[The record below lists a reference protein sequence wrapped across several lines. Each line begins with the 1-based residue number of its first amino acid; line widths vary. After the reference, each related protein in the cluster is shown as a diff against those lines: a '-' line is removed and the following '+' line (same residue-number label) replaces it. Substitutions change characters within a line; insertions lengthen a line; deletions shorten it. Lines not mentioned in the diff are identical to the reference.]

1 MSLKQG
7 PANGLQQAKDQEKD
21 KKKKN
26 EDFELLMQTY
36 IKNVQEEQLF
46 SEQVIGAISKW
57 KESTELEESRKSYSE
72 AMKPTKETSDLD
84 CVQSKNSMSTVKR
97 SSRKHKKHESN
108 VELPDGVINQCQD
121 EISKNNIPE
130 ENDSKESE
138 HFAQSS
144 ATNHDKID
152 SIERQISVPQESN
165 NEDKGITNNSETRR
179 ENEADVADVKDDGAS
194 CSPTQNLLRE
204 SLSDANAE
212 EKGQMKVEV
221 SSESE
226 NKQNEEQSTAK
237 QDTEDRQMS
246 CNTNEDDTNNNEDIE
261 GDNNDTNVIHKDCV
275 LNIQQPVINDDTEES
290 DSKHKEKDSC
300 TVKKETLNSSKISTE
315 FVLESERENTR
326 TNSNENMNEHIG
338 KDNTDISKTNSSSLR
353 TNEMNTHNSEGT
365 NQQSL
370 NNLKETKNV
379 NSKDIRMSDENIFD
393 TTSESNSTA
402 NQTEQ
407 QEKVTITDK
416 GNYSSLGERGDNMNS
431 NDIYPL
437 ERCTPGPTFEFKETT
452 LTANK
457 TVKNVN
463 DQQISS
469 SVKIWDKDDQD
480 LPPLSKL
487 QRQFTR
493 LHHVP
498 SENHVHDKEESADYK
513 FGDGTLFF
521 EENKVNFVI
530 YFPKI
535 INMT

>member
-7 PANGLQQAKDQEKD
+7 PANGLQEAKDQEKD

-57 KESTELEESRKSYSE
+57 KESTDLEESRKSYSE
-72 AMKPTKETSDLD
+72 AIKSTKENSHLD

-97 SSRKHKKHESN
+97 SSRKHTKHESN

-121 EISKNNIPE
+121 KNSKNNIPE

-138 HFAQSS
+138 NFAQSS
-144 ATNHDKID
+144 ATKHDKID
-152 SIERQISVPQESN
+152 SLERQISVPQESN

-179 ENEADVADVKDDGAS
+179 ENATDVADVKDDGDF
-194 CSPTQNLLRE
+194 CSPTLNLLRE
-204 SLSDANAE
+204 SLSEANAA
-212 EKGQMKVEV
+212 EKSQMTVEV
-221 SSESE
+221 ASESQ
-226 NKQNEEQSTAK
+226 NKHNEEQSTAT

-246 CNTNEDDTNNNEDIE
+246 CNTNEDDTNNNDDIE
-261 GDNNDTNVIHKDCV
+261 GDNNDTNVIHTDGV
-275 LNIQQPVINDDTEES
+275 LNIQQSVINDDTEES
-290 DSKHKEKDSC
+290 DSKYTEKDSC

-315 FVLESERENTR
+315 FVFESEIENTR
-326 TNSNENMNEHIG
+326 TNSNANMNEHIG
-338 KDNTDISKTNSSSLR
+338 KDNTDISKTISNSLT
-353 TNEMNTHNSEGT
+353 TNEMNAHNSEGT
-365 NQQSL
+365 NQQSS
-370 NNLKETKNV
+370 NNLNETKTV
-379 NSKDIRMSDENIFD
+379 NSKGISMSDENNFD
-393 TTSESNSTA
+393 TTENNSTA
-402 NQTEQ
+402 NQTGQ
-407 QEKVTITDK
+407 QENVTITDK
-416 GNYSSLGERGDNMNS
+416 RNYSSLGDGGDNITS
-431 NDIYPL
+431 NGIYPL
-437 ERCTPGPTFEFKETT
+437 ERCTPGPIFEFKETK

-469 SVKIWDKDDQD
+469 SVKLWDADDQD

-498 SENHVHDKEESADYK
+498 CENHVHDKKESADYK

-530 YFPKI
+530 YFLKI